1 MVIAMS
7 DIGSTPTC
15 EDVLTGQAAL
25 PSDGECFDGS
35 STQKTISLILGWP
48 SGVLAGLAALLAI
61 YFAATGRRGRLV
73 LQLTGAAVVLGAL
86 SIIVGSI

>member
-35 STQKTISLILGWP
+35 LD
-48 SGVLAGLAALLAI
+48 AEDDRA
-61 YFAATGRRGRLV
+61 
-73 LQLTGAAVVLGAL
+73 
-86 SIIVGSI
+86 